1 MSSGVIVG
9 INPTA
14 VRTSAE
20 GAEFRPGTL
29 GTAVASNGAVVKYRY
44 VQYNAGAGS
53 VASVAG
59 RVASVYAA
67 GAAGGAAT
75 SPNIVTMD
83 GSDSL
88 PIGVGVLQAVIAA
101 SGYGWL
107 QISGVATLSVALVA
121 GADGNAL
128 TRVGAS
134 ADTGDLDVAALVTDH
149 VMATALDASASIVLL
164 HCAA

>member
-1 MSSGVIVG
+1 MAAPLIGVDL
-9 INPTA
+9 TK
-14 VRTSAE
+14 VRTSSE
-20 GAEFRPGTL
+20 GPEFRVGTL
-29 GTAVASNGAVVKYRY
+29 ALVTSPTLGDKLYRY

-59 RVASVYAA
+59 RVGSVYAA

-75 SPNIVTMD
+75 TKNILTMD

-88 PIGVGVLQAVIAA
+88 NVGGGVFQAVIANG
-101 SGYGWL
+101 GYGWV
-107 QISGVATLSVALVA
+107 QIRGTATLSVALVA

-134 ADTGDLDVAALVTDH
+134 ADTGDLDVAALVTDNICA
-149 VMATALDASASIVLL
+149 VALDASASIVHLN
-164 HCAA
+164 CE